1 LKSDLTKVN
10 THSATDNIQKV
21 KNAMNTELMPI
32 IKRAANFHGHLGPFL
47 VIGIRMGL
55 VGIRE
60 LKTKAT
66 QENLHVTAR
75 LKYSVPFSCVL
86 DGIQITTRCTFG
98 NQKLTLK
105 NSPDIAAEFQLPDTQ
120 QVTVA
125 VNQTTFN
132 DLQKQLLSKNPSNH
146 EVEELA
152 RLIAS
157 MPEKDLFVI
166 KKE

>member
-1 LKSDLTKVN
+1 VN
-10 THSATDNIQKV
+10 THSATDNIPRV
-21 KNAMNTELMPI
+21 KNVMDTELMPI
-32 IKRAANFHGHLGPFL
+32 IKRAAKFHGHLGPFL
-47 VIGIRMGL
+47 VIGVRMGL
-55 VGIRE
+55 IGIRE
-60 LKTKAT
+60 LKTKAN
-66 QENLHVTAR
+66 QGKLHVTAK

-105 NSPDIAAEFQLPDTQ
+105 NSSDIAAEFQLPNTKQ
-120 QVTVA
+120 ITIA

-132 DLQKQLLSKNPSNH
+132 ELKEQLLSKNPSTH
-146 EVEELA
+146 DVEELA
-152 RLIAS
+152 KLIAS